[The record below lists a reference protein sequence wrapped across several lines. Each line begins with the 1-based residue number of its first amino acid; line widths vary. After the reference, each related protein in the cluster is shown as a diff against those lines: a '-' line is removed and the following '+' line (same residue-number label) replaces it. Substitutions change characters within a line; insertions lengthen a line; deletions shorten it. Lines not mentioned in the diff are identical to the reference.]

1 MINDTNF
8 LCKQKKTAL
17 KTSFHK
23 NHQIT
28 ASMSKNFLFSFSFSI
43 MIFNF
48 SYSQEKLFFGKV
60 VDDSSG
66 KPITEVLIT
75 IASLN
80 DQFTFSDVN
89 GKFEMS
95 SYENQIQL
103 TFERYGY
110 ETTSV
115 VIMANQ
121 FTTIKLSEA
130 KIGLDEVTLITRNYK
145 EKGIESLNQQLI
157 NSDVLQKNTAV
168 QLGSALS
175 QIDGV
180 SFISTGQNIQ
190 LPVIHGLY
198 GNRIL
203 ILNNGFKHGFQNWGS
218 DHAPEIDVGG
228 ADVIK
233 VIKGAAAVKYGPDAL
248 GGAVVVENNAM
259 KLNEDFYLHTTS
271 SYQTNGKG
279 YGLNTSFGEGKKNF
293 SYHFGG
299 SFNQIGDRRA
309 PGYNLTNTGMKDFSF
324 RGGLRYDYKDWSFK
338 TNYSLVNQNLGIL
351 RASVGSSGSA
361 LIRNIEASR
370 PTFIRPFSYSIN
382 EPNQEVQ
389 HQLASFKAIRN
400 FADGSQLNIS
410 YARQWNTRKEFDV
423 RRSANL
429 PVLDLELE
437 TDDLQIEWE
446 HSFSNRIIGSVG
458 VQYFAQSNSNNPG
471 TLVTPF
477 IPNYEV
483 KRYSAFIQES
493 LELHNSVWEIGFR
506 YDFEEDGVGGR
517 DNRNTI
523 FQDSFTFNNISFSLG
538 HKWDLNAHTK
548 IRNNLGFGWRPP
560 NMAELYSF
568 GQHESQTT
576 FGLLRYQP
584 SEQHIIEASSVTL
597 FDESE
602 ISPENSTKYSSEL
615 EWRTN
620 KNYLS
625 VSAYVNYIQNFIFSR
640 PIGVL
645 GTARGP
651 MPTFIIDQSDALFL
665 GSDVSY
671 TRYYHPN
678 GKAKL
683 GASYI
688 WSRNVERNEA
698 LINQPPIH
706 LHASMEHSFSDIG
719 FVDELDLSIHPTFT
733 FRQFQAPRDIS
744 VRSLIEGSADLAID
758 DPIFDFLPPP
768 DGFFLLN
775 ATVGA
780 KIKDFYISLEARN
793 LLNTRYRDYLNTMR
807 YFADEMGANFILSV
821 NYSL

>member
-1 MINDTNF
+1 MILTF
-8 LCKQKKTAL
+8 YVSKKKTAL

-80 DQFTFSDVN
+80 DQFTFSDEN

-115 VIMANQ
+115 EIMANQ

-324 RGGLRYDYKDWSFK
+324 RGGLR
-338 TNYSLVNQNLGIL
+338 SLRL
-351 RASVGSSGSA
+351 
-361 LIRNIEASR
+361 
-370 PTFIRPFSYSIN
+370 
-382 EPNQEVQ
+382 
-389 HQLASFKAIRN
+389 
-400 FADGSQLNIS
+400 
-410 YARQWNTRKEFDV
+410 
-423 RRSANL
+423 
-429 PVLDLELE
+429 
-437 TDDLQIEWE
+437 
-446 HSFSNRIIGSVG
+446 
-458 VQYFAQSNSNNPG
+458 
-471 TLVTPF
+471 
-477 IPNYEV
+477 
-483 KRYSAFIQES
+483 
-493 LELHNSVWEIGFR
+493 
-506 YDFEEDGVGGR
+506 
-517 DNRNTI
+517 
-523 FQDSFTFNNISFSLG
+523 
-538 HKWDLNAHTK
+538 
-548 IRNNLGFGWRPP
+548 
-560 NMAELYSF
+560 
-568 GQHESQTT
+568 
-576 FGLLRYQP
+576 
-584 SEQHIIEASSVTL
+584 
-597 FDESE
+597 
-602 ISPENSTKYSSEL
+602 
-615 EWRTN
+615 
-620 KNYLS
+620 
-625 VSAYVNYIQNFIFSR
+625 
-640 PIGVL
+640 
-645 GTARGP
+645 
-651 MPTFIIDQSDALFL
+651 
-665 GSDVSY
+665 
-671 TRYYHPN
+671 
-678 GKAKL
+678 
-683 GASYI
+683 
-688 WSRNVERNEA
+688 
-698 LINQPPIH
+698 
-706 LHASMEHSFSDIG
+706 
-719 FVDELDLSIHPTFT
+719 
-733 FRQFQAPRDIS
+733 
-744 VRSLIEGSADLAID
+744 
-758 DPIFDFLPPP
+758 
-768 DGFFLLN
+768 
-775 ATVGA
+775 
-780 KIKDFYISLEARN
+780 
-793 LLNTRYRDYLNTMR
+793 
-807 YFADEMGANFILSV
+807 
-821 NYSL
+821 